1 MVLIDASMLLLFMQ
15 PGARGPTDAS
25 GNPVAESR
33 KRVEYVIS
41 ELDRTRT
48 KIAIPTPALSESL
61 IRMVPQEAQR
71 IVEMLNRKAVF
82 SIESF
87 DQRAAIELAVMS
99 RDELGKKLPKTG
111 VQTWAK
117 LKYDRQIVAIAKV
130 CGASE
135 IYSDDEDIEKLGK
148 RAGIPVTSVAQL
160 PLPPDALQTNLME
173 DLEASLPTRA
183 SPENDGDDD

>member
-173 DLEASLPTRA
+173 DLEASLPTPA

>member
-71 IVEMLNRKAVF
+71 IVEMLNPEGRVQHRIVR
-82 SIESF
+82 STRS
-87 DQRAAIELAVMS
+87 DR
-99 RDELGKKLPKTG
+99 TG
-111 VQTWAK
+111 GYVE
-117 LKYDRQIVAIAKV
+117 
-130 CGASE
+130 G
-135 IYSDDEDIEKLGK
+135 
-148 RAGIPVTSVAQL
+148 
-160 PLPPDALQTNLME
+160 
-173 DLEASLPTRA
+173 
-183 SPENDGDDD
+183 